1 MLKSS
6 LKIASI
12 FLFVAIVLYVFNALN
27 LPEDA
32 YADMIQKHIMEEGF
46 KGIVLFTLI
55 CGILTCFG
63 FPRQL
68 LAVLAGYAFGASWG
82 ALYVNIGS
90 LIGCI
95 LAFTYGRL
103 LAQKLVQ
110 KHFSSKIVKIEN
122 FLLSNTIAM
131 TIVIRLL
138 PIGGNIVTNLVSGTT
153 RIKAKDFFIG
163 SFIGYIPQNYIF
175 ALLGS
180 GVQLD
185 SDMRMIMSGALFLFA
200 TLLGYYLYKK
210 YYRPLNEIDIIEDDL
225 NIDKTIN

>member
-12 FLFVAIVLYVFNALN
+12 FLFVGIVLYIFNAIN
-27 LPEDA
+27 LPEEA
-32 YADMIQKHIMEEGF
+32 YADLINLYIKEEGF
-46 KGIVLFTLI
+46 LGILVFI
-55 CGILTCFG
+55 ISCGVLTCFG
-63 FPRQL
+63 FPRQV
-68 LAVLAGYAFGASWG
+68 LALLAGYAFGASYG
-82 ALYVNIGS
+82 TFYITVGS

-95 LAFTYGRL
+95 LAFFYGRI

-110 KHFSSKIVKIEN
+110 KHFATKIEKIEN

-180 GVQLD
+180 GVNLD
-185 SDMRMIMSGALFLFA
+185 SDARMYMSLALFLAA

-210 YYRPLNEIDIIEDDL
+210 YYRPINEMDIIEDDL
-225 NIDKTIN
+225 NIDKTLS

>member
-32 YADMIQKHIMEEGF
+32 YADIIQKHIMEEGL
-46 KGIVLFTLI
+46 KGIVLFTLV

-68 LAVLAGYAFGASWG
+68 LAVLAGYAFGACWG
-82 ALYVNIGS
+82 ALYINIGS
-90 LIGCI
+90 LIGCA

-153 RIKAKDFFIG
+153 KIKAKDFFIG

-185 SDMRMIMSGALFLFA
+185 SDVHMLMSGALFLIA

-210 YYRPLNEIDIIEDDL
+210 YYRPLNDIDIIEDDL